1 MKQVV
6 KHFIES
12 MQICSPSDRLIIA
25 LSGGADSVALL
36 RVMLQ
41 LGYHVHCVHCNFH
54 LRGDESDRDE
64 HFVRQL
70 CQQLGV
76 DLSVEHFDTRQY
88 AANHHLSIEMAAR
101 EQRYARFEEIRLQIG
116 AQFIAV
122 AHHKDD
128 SVETM
133 LLNLVRGT
141 GINGLIGIKP
151 KNGTIVRPLL
161 CVGREQI
168 LQYLHTLHQAFVT
181 DSTNLH
187 DDFQRNKI
195 RLSVLPLLKEINPSL
210 TDSLTETASHL
221 RDVAIIYNK
230 VLEEKRT
237 LFVHD
242 NTLCLDLLRTEDC
255 ASALLFE
262 MLRSYGFTATQCNN
276 MLGASQG
283 SRFYSVE
290 WQALIDRNR
299 LLLKPKGNTVP
310 LPQLHVEVVE
320 IGDDFVIPRKKE
332 LACLDADKLRLPLQV
347 RRWQQ
352 GDKFVPF
359 GMHGKKLISD
369 YLTDRKF
376 SQYQKEQ
383 TFVVCSKGEIVW
395 IIGERPDN
403 RYRITDNTRRAALI
417 YSISQ

>member
-1 MKQVV
+1 MRQIV

-12 MQICSPSDRLIIA
+12 RRLCSSTDRLLVA

-41 LGYHVHCVHCNFH
+41 LGFQVHCVHCNFH

-64 HFVRQL
+64 HFVRRL
-70 CQQLGV
+70 CQQLRV
-76 DLSVEHFDTRQY
+76 ELSVEHFDTRRY
-88 AANHHLSIEMAAR
+88 ATDHHISLEMAAR
-101 EQRYARFEEIRLQIG
+101 QQRYARFEEIRRQIG

-128 SVETM
+128 SVETL

-141 GINGLIGIKP
+141 GINGLTGIKP
-151 KNGTIVRPLL
+151 KNGVVIRPLL
-161 CVGREQI
+161 CVSREQI

-181 DSTNLH
+181 DSTNLD

-195 RLSVLPLLKEINPSL
+195 RLNVLPLLKDMNPSL
-210 TDSLTETASHL
+210 IDSLTETASHL

-237 LFVHD
+237 SLMHD
-242 NTLCLDLLRTEDC
+242 NILCLDLLRTEEC
-255 ASALLFE
+255 ASTLLFE
-262 MLRSYGFTATQCNN
+262 MLRSYGFTITQCNN
-276 MLGASQG
+276 MLGAFQG
-283 SRFYSVE
+283 SRFFSAE
-290 WQALIDRNR
+290 WQALIDRDR
-299 LLLKPKGNTVP
+299 LLLKPRDIP
-310 LPQLHVEVVE
+310 ESLPRLHIDIVE
-320 IGDDFVIPRKKE
+320 IDDDFVIPRQKAM
-332 LACLDADKLRLPLQV
+332 ACLDADKLQLPLQV

-352 GDKFVPF
+352 GDKFVPL
-359 GMHGKKLISD
+359 GMHGKKLVSD
-369 YLTDRKF
+369 YMTDRKF

-383 TFVVCSKGEIVW
+383 TFVACSRGDIVW
-395 IIGERPDN
+395 LVGERPDN
-403 RYRITDNTRRAALI
+403 RYRITHDTRRAALI